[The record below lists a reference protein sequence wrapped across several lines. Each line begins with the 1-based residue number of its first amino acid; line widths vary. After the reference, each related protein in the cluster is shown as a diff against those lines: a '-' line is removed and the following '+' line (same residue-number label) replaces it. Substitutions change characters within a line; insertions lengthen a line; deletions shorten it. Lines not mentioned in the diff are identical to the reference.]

1 VVEPH
6 GAARRRLT
14 QEAAAAPATRHA
26 CRVRAHWLKGIGHAR
41 GSLPENWLAE
51 RATVLERTGFPRRPR
66 MTPGDRLVYYAAG
79 WRCVF
84 AVVEVVSEPTDAVAH
99 TSNPARW
106 PWSVAVEALL
116 VVPRLANAP
125 PVEAIGVA
133 ARSMSQQSHI
143 RLSEEHYE
151 RAVEAI
157 AGVAA

>member
-1 VVEPH
+1 MGENGP
-6 GAARRRLT
+6 AANDGGVKPRARLLVLAVDAGDKDLIM
-14 QEAAAAPATRHA
+14 Q
-26 CRVRAHWLKGIGHAR
+26 WAR
-41 GSLPENWLAE
+41 EGVLPTFRSLLD
-51 RATVLERTGFPRRPR
+51 T
-66 MTPGDRLVYYAAG
+66 
-79 WRCVF
+79 
-84 AVVEVVSEPTDAVAH
+84 SAVAH

-116 VVPRLANAP
+116 VVPHMANAP